1 MSGSRY
7 ETKLLTYSCPSYHN
21 IFPYLIHLTFG
32 RLEFDDVSRQV
43 GVAIVGCLPAQLHR
57 ATSLVNNLEAV
68 WRLWFLL
75 DDQVDARVITA
86 KGVGSHTG
94 K

>member
-1 MSGSRY
+1 M
-7 ETKLLTYSCPSYHN
+7 
-21 IFPYLIHLTFG
+21 PYLIHLTFG
-32 RLEFDDVSRQV
+32 RLEFGDVSRQV

>member
-1 MSGSRY
+1 M
-7 ETKLLTYSCPSYHN
+7 T
-21 IFPYLIHLTFG
+21 FLIPCNSINLTFG
-32 RLEFDDVSRQV
+32 RLELDDVSCQV
-43 GVAIVGCLPAQLHR
+43 GVTVVWRLPAQFHR
-57 ATSLVNNLEAV
+57 ATSLVDNLETM
-68 WRLWFLL
+68 RRFRFLL